1 MIALHVA
8 EGRPAA
14 ISAARDFVDEMA
26 RGGEPVTACTAAGA
40 EALGIEVADGSHRV
54 VVAVGGDGTVL
65 EGAAFATATGADIV
79 GINVGR
85 VGFLAEV
92 ETTEIGQLVALLA
105 NGEHRVKE
113 RMTVRAT
120 ANGQESIGL
129 NDVVIEKVASQ
140 QMISVDI
147 RVDGER
153 FLNYRADGVIVA
165 TPTGSSAYNL
175 SAGGPLVDPRIAALI
190 ITPVA
195 PYSLFSASVALH
207 PAAILRATIQ
217 HDRPARCSV
226 DGRILATMA
235 PGDSVHIE
243 RGPTLRLIDVT
254 GRSYPETLRL
264 KLRLQEGLT
273 GITGTN
279 A

>member
-1 MIALHVA
+1 MIGIHVA
-8 EGRPAA
+8 EDRPEAVA
-14 ISAARDFVDEMA
+14 AARAFAERMTS
-26 RGGEPVTACTAAGA
+26 RGRELAACTQSGAA
-40 EALGIEVADGSHRV
+40 ALGLGVADGTQRV

-92 ETTEIGQLVALLA
+92 EIGDIDRLVDLLSA
-105 NGEHRVKE
+105 DEHRVKE
-113 RMTVRAT
+113 RMTILAR
-120 ANGQESIGL
+120 ANGEEQIGL

-147 RVDGER
+147 EVDGER
-153 FLNYRADGVIVA
+153 FLTYRADGVIIA

-175 SAGGPLVDPRIAALI
+175 SAGGPLIDPRIAALV

-195 PYSLFSASVALH
+195 AYSLFSASVVLH
-207 PAAILRATIQ
+207 PAATLRASIE
-217 HDRPARCSV
+217 HDRPAGCSV
-226 DGRILATMA
+226 DGRAMVTLA
-235 PGDSVHIE
+235 PGDWVQIE
-243 RGPTLRLIDVT
+243 RGPILRLIDVT
-254 GRSYPETLRL
+254 GRSYPETLRS
-264 KLRLQEGLT
+264 KLRLQDGLT
-273 GITGTN
+273 GIKGTD